1 MKEKSKEKLKEKQV
15 IQNNLNK
22 KEKCTASFQYCYVFI
37 NSDKYC
43 NRVSCSTIL
52 YSVQYSVQYEEK
64 IISH

>member
-1 MKEKSKEKLKEKQV
+1 MKEKLKEKLKEKQV
-15 IQNNLNK
+15 IQNK
-22 KEKCTASFQYCYVFI
+22 KEKCTVSFQYCYVFI